1 MSVNFKTYG
10 SDFESVPIGTM
21 KELEEL
27 RGREVTVK
35 EAKVQVLKELNS
47 QISKRLE
54 SVEDVE
60 NYILDKIRSIENGKA

>member
-1 MSVNFKTYG
+1 MSMDFGVIG
-10 SDFESVPIGTM
+10 SDFETVPIGTM

-27 RGREVTVK
+27 REREATVK